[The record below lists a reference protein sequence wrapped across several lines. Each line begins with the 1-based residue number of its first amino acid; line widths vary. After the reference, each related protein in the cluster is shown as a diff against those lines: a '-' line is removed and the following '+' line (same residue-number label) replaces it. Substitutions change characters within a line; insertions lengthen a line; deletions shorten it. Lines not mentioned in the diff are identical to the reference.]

1 MKKLLILLSAIAV
14 LPFAA
19 NQVIGFAEKC
29 ETYKA
34 RVTLE
39 NLENAGKI
47 AAFMA
52 HAQALRD
59 SNKSNFEQGTGG
71 GSKIQQTRFPDPD
84 LSRQVL

>member
-1 MKKLLILLSAIAV
+1 MKKLLVLLSAIAI

-19 NQVIGFAEKC
+19 DQAIGFAEKC

-39 NLENAGKI
+39 NLENAAKI

-52 HAQALRD
+52 HAQALKD
-59 SNKSNFEQGTGG
+59 SNKSNFNQGTGG
-71 GSKIQQTRFPDPD
+71 GFKIQQTRFPDSD